1 MRMSLKGW
9 VFFLGFFPVWLLVV
23 GLGGWMLSQ
32 HFQALE
38 QQLFEKGQL
47 TLRNLSP
54 ALAMGL
60 TQPDRQA
67 WLRGVADQLLETPDV
82 RAFSIY
88 DQRQQSLLHSGPSM
102 RPLERDAHLRWT
114 HQSSFAVEQDTLR
127 FIEPLYDVGALRDV
141 QRLRAADGPQLV
153 GWAELELSRTPL
165 QLYQYRMLLLSGALV
180 LGFLLFSWVMTHHF
194 VRYLQKRLESYRYAL
209 HQMARGESW
218 TLDELAEV
226 KELRHLRAQIWDLAD
241 AVSQREHL
249 LNQSIEEIQ
258 EDALRSLETIEIKN
272 IELDRAR
279 KDALQASRIKSEF
292 LANMSHEI
300 RTPLN
305 GIIGFS
311 NLLSRTE
318 LDYRQKEYI
327 SHILGASETMLGI
340 INDILDFSKIEAGMM
355 VLEEEPLALRQLL
368 EDCLSL
374 FAPQAHRGQLNLLG
388 LVYDDVPLQVKVD
401 PLRLKQLLTNLVGN
415 ALKFTAEGE
424 VVVRIMLDD
433 LPEEGDTPEV
443 QQIGRYCQLRFSVS
457 DTGIGLSEVQ
467 RQKLFRAF
475 SQADT
480 TQTRQ
485 FGGTGL
491 GLAICKQLVHQMGGR
506 IDLDSTEGQ
515 GSTFWFSLPL
525 QIVQPA
531 QEAEVWLKGQH
542 LSVIESH
549 PLTNQSWCHQL
560 RSWGAQVE
568 SFLSL
573 PHTDLHASSAMLIGM
588 NVQQMQDSAW
598 RAWIDGLHQQGAPY
612 LLVFNTSDAELLH
625 FWRRYATEP
634 FLTKPLSLDTLRR
647 AVKER
652 LDQQALPTET
662 ALPVAPLPAPLAPQR
677 QSTVLAVDD
686 TPSNLLLLVTLL
698 KQMGYQ
704 ALEAT
709 NGDEALQQVQLHTVD
724 LILMDIHMPGMTG
737 FEAAQRIRSLGH
749 QYRSLPIIALTA
761 HAVHEEKR
769 LWLDSGIN
777 DVLLKPLQEKQLVD
791 VMHRWLGERSQ
802 TRASRWTQPP
812 VDKEMGVHLAAG
824 RPELADELLEMLVA
838 SLDESRAELQAAFAQ
853 QEPEQ
858 MQAVVHKLHG
868 ATRYCGV
875 PDLAQITEALETQI
889 KSGHLQ
895 LALSNFEQ
903 LLLEMDRLQSWHD
916 EEYRRG
922 WHFEVS

>member
-1 MRMSLKGW
+1 MSLKGW
-9 VFFLGFFPVWLLVV
+9 VFFLGFFPLWLLVLL
-23 GLGGWMLSQ
+23 LGGWMLSQ

-38 QQLFEKGQL
+38 RQLFEKGQL

-67 WLRGVADQLLETPDV
+67 WLRAVSEQLLETPDV

-114 HQSSFAVEQDTLR
+114 HQSSYAVEQDTLR

-153 GWAELELSRTPL
+153 GWAELEISRTPL
-165 QLYQYRMLLLSGALV
+165 RLYQYRMLLLSGALV
-180 LGFLLFSWVMTHHF
+180 LGFLFFSWMATHHF
-194 VRYLQKRLESYRYAL
+194 IRYLQRRLDNYSHAL
-209 HQMARGESW
+209 QQVAAGEPC
-218 TLDELAEV
+218 TLEDLNEV
-226 KELRHLRAQIWDLAD
+226 QELRHLRARIWDVAD
-241 AVSQREHL
+241 AVTQREQF

-318 LDYRQKEYI
+318 LDYRQREYLT
-327 SHILGASETMLGI
+327 HILGASETMLGI

-388 LVYDDVPLQVKVD
+388 LVYDDVPLQVKAD

-433 LPEEGDTPEV
+433 LPEEGDEPEV

-491 GLAICKQLVHQMGGR
+491 GLAICKQLVQQMGGR

-531 QEAEVWLKGQH
+531 QEPEVWLKGQAV
-542 LSVIESH
+542 LVIESH

-560 RSWGAQVE
+560 RSWGAQVT
-568 SFLSL
+568 SSLVLPDLQQLSPSL
-573 PHTDLHASSAMLIGM
+573 LLIGM
-588 NVQQMQDSAW
+588 NAQQMQDPLW
-598 RAWIDGLHQQGAPY
+598 RDWVKQAQQQGCPSV
-612 LLVFNTSDAELLH
+612 LVFNTSDAELLH
-625 FWRRYATEP
+625 FWRAYTSEA
-634 FLTKPLSLDTLRR
+634 FLAKPLGVETLRR
-647 AVKER
+647 AVKEQLEQR
-652 LDQQALPTET
+652 
-662 ALPVAPLPAPLAPQR
+662 APLPAPTPTAAPLVLAEPVER
-677 QSTVLAVDD
+677 QPRVLAVDD

-709 NGDEALQQVQLHTVD
+709 HGDEALQLIQLHRVD
-724 LILMDIHMPGMTG
+724 LVLMDIHMPGMTG

-761 HAVHEEKR
+761 HAAHEEKR
-769 LWLDSGIN
+769 LWLDAGIN

-802 TRASRWTQPP
+802 TRASRWDQPP

-824 RPELADELLEMLVA
+824 RPELADELLELLVD
-838 SLDESRAELQAAFAQ
+838 SLGASRAQLKAAFAE
-853 QEPEQ
+853 QEPEK
-858 MQAVVHKLHG
+858 MQEAVHRLHG

-895 LALSNFEQ
+895 LAQSNLEQ
-903 LLLEMDRLQSWHD
+903 LLHEMARLQSWFD